1 MLATR
6 INRNV
11 RSPRKP
17 SIIAFYQ
24 YQPAFQFAKPRR
36 SHHLIRKAV
45 FNPEIKHMNMNQL
58 FDQFVGGNSGNT
70 ASGQKNTGG
79 ISDTLANA
87 VPSGLANKLP
97 GGLTGGVAGGL
108 AAGGLMGLLIGNKKV
123 RKKAGKLAGGAV
135 GLGGAAALG
144 ALAFSAYQKWQSGNA
159 QASGHSQ
166 PGEISP
172 PPNAGVPPVGQV
184 ENRAGSHIGS
194 VPVTQV
200 QTPPSPE
207 SFNPATATAA
217 DGQPFQLALLK
228 AMIAAANADGH
239 IDSDEQKNIFDAV
252 DKVQLGAEEK
262 AFIFDTLR
270 NPPSIEMIASLA
282 NGLEQAS
289 EIYLASVLAI
299 DLDDPSEQAYLDA
312 LAEQLALP
320 PGFTAHL
327 EHQINQTNRAA
338 A

>member
-1 MLATR
+1 
-6 INRNV
+6 
-11 RSPRKP
+11 
-17 SIIAFYQ
+17 
-24 YQPAFQFAKPRR
+24 
-36 SHHLIRKAV
+36 
-45 FNPEIKHMNMNQL
+45 MNMNQI
-58 FDQFVGGNSGNT
+58 FDQFVGGNSGNV
-70 ASGQKNTGG
+70 ASGANTTGG
-79 ISDTLANA
+79 ISNTLANA
-87 VPSGLANKLP
+87 VPTGLANKLP

-144 ALAFSAYQKWQSGNA
+144 ALAYSAYQKWQSGNA
-159 QASGHSQ
+159 QAAVHSQ
-166 PGEISP
+166 PGGAAP
-172 PPNAGVPPVGQV
+172 LPNAGVPPVGQV
-184 ENRAGSHIGS
+184 ENRAGSHMGN
-194 VPVTQV
+194 VEAAQA
-200 QTPPSPE
+200 QQAPSPE
-207 SFNPATATAA
+207 SFNPDTATAA
-217 DGQPFQLALLK
+217 DGKPFQLALLK

-239 IDSDEQKNIFDAV
+239 IDADEQKNIFDAV
-252 DKVQLGAEEK
+252 DKVQLGPEEK

-270 NPPSIEMIASLA
+270 NPPSIETIASLA

-299 DLDDPSEQAYLDA
+299 DLDEPSEQAYLDA

-327 EHQINQTNRAA
+327 EHQIDQTNRAA